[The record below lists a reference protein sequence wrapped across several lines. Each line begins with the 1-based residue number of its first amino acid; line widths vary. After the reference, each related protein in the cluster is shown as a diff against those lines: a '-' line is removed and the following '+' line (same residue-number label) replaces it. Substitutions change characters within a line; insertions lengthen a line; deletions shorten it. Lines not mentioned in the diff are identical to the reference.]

1 MHCRT
6 EPSIIYKLKL
16 GEMKSLPLWRSV
28 AKWRPLNSKNLSFAM
43 RRRETRTEFSVDG
56 CQYYRRTHGPVYTVG
71 SDDPDR
77 IEETNEE
84 LIKMLNED
92 EMCDA
97 VVMVFCQEAGVAWCD
112 DGG

>member
-1 MHCRT
+1 MIRIRFFGPR
-6 EPSIIYKLKL
+6 ELNQKVFS
-16 GEMKSLPLWRSV
+16 GE
-28 AKWRPLNSKNLSFAM
+28 
-43 RRRETRTEFSVDG
+43 
-56 CQYYRRTHGPVYTVG
+56 QYYRRTHGPVYTVG

-97 VVMVFCQEAGVAWCD
+97 VVMVFCQEAEVAWCD

>member
-1 MHCRT
+1 MVDLNAAGQT
-6 EPSIIYKLKL
+6 TIIYKLKL
-16 GEMKSLPLWRSV
+16 GEMVTTIMEIGRKMETVEYKFRS
-28 AKWRPLNSKNLSFAM
+28 AAAGGQDRIQ
-43 RRRETRTEFSVDG
+43 RRRR
-56 CQYYRRTHGPVYTVG
+56 QYYRRTHGPVYTVG

-97 VVMVFCQEAGVAWCD
+97 VVMFSAKKQGAWCD

>member
-1 MHCRT
+1 MA
-6 EPSIIYKLKL
+6 KW
-16 GEMKSLPLWRSV
+16 SLPLWRSV
-28 AKWRPLNSKNLSFAM
+28 ANGDRRVQELEFRHAAAGGQDRIQC
-43 RRRETRTEFSVDG
+43 RRR
-56 CQYYRRTHGPVYTVG
+56 QYYRRTHGPVYTVG

-97 VVMVFCQEAGVAWCD
+97 LVMVFCQEAGVAWCD

>member
-1 MHCRT
+1 MVDLDAAGQT
-6 EPSIIYKLKL
+6 TIIYKLKL
-16 GEMKSLPLWRSV
+16 GEMVTTIMEIGRKV
-28 AKWRPLNSKNLSFAM
+28 ETVEYKNLSFAM
-43 RRRETRTEFSVDG
+43 RRREARTEFSVDG
-56 CQYYRRTHGPVYTVG
+56 AQYYRRTHGPVYTVD

-97 VVMVFCQEAGVAWCD
+97 EVMVFCQEAG
-112 DGG
+112 G